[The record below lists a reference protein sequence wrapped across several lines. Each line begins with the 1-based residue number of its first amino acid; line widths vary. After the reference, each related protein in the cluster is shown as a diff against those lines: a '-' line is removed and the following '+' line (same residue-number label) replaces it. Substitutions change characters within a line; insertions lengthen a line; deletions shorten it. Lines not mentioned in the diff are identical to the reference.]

1 MPYSLPR
8 RRAFNVPL
16 ETHALCSKYMKIFP
30 GVSELAENYMV
41 RTNNIPRP
49 APGNNP
55 HYKRK
60 YKNNVLKTQRVRFY
74 LNRPEAVIRIF
85 RLEQHIIAAK
95 NLSLYFHHTAFL
107 YYFAIAKSRQVF
119 V

>member
-8 RRAFNVPL
+8 RSAFNVPL
-16 ETHALCSKYMKIFP
+16 ETHTLCSKYMKIFP

-41 RTNNIPRP
+41 RTNNIPRQ

-60 YKNNVLKTQRVRFY
+60 YKNNVLKTQRERFY
-74 LNRPEAVIRIF
+74 SNRPKAGF
-85 RLEQHIIAAK
+85 RLEQRIPVSK
-95 NLSLYFHHTAFL
+95 NLSLYF
-107 YYFAIAKSRQVF
+107 
-119 V
+119 